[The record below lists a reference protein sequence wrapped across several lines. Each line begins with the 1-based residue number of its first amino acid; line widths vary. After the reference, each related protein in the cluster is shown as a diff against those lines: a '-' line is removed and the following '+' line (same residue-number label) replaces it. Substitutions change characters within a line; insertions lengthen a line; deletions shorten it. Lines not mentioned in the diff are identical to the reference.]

1 VFLAI
6 VYCYLSS
13 GKPGSFR
20 LREAIFFCRALISGV
35 YYGFEY
41 AVLIEQGILASAVLI
56 IASVKARAR
65 ASF

>member
-6 VYCYLSS
+6 VYCCLSS
-13 GKPGSFR
+13 GEPGSFR

-35 YYGFEY
+35 YYSFEY
-41 AVLIEQGILASAVLI
+41 TVLIERGILASTTLI

>member
-1 VFLAI
+1 VFLTI
-6 VYCYLSS
+6 VYYCLSS
-13 GKPGSFR
+13 SKPGSFR
-20 LREAIFFCRALISGV
+20 LREVIFFRRALISGV

-41 AVLIEQGILASAVLI
+41 TILIEQGILASTTLI

>member
-6 VYCYLSS
+6 VYYCLSS
-13 GKPGSFR
+13 GEPGSFC

-41 AVLIEQGILASAVLI
+41 AVLIEQGILASAILI

>member
-6 VYCYLSS
+6 VYYCLSS
-13 GKPGSFR
+13 SKPGSFR
-20 LREAIFFCRALISGV
+20 LRKAIFFCRALISGV
-35 YYGFEY
+35 YYSFKY
-41 AVLIEQGILASAVLI
+41 TIVIEQGILASTTLI

>member
-1 VFLAI
+1 MFLTI
-6 VYCYLSS
+6 VYYCLSS
-13 GKPGSFR
+13 GEPSSFR
-20 LREAIFFCRALISGV
+20 LRKAIFFRRALISGV

-41 AVLIEQGILASAVLI
+41 TVLIERGILAFATLI

>member
-1 VFLAI
+1 MFLAI

-13 GKPGSFR
+13 SKPGSFR

-41 AVLIEQGILASAVLI
+41 TVLIEQGILASAVLI